1 LGAFSDTRKKKQ
13 GAWPVLVAAH
23 PALGAVW
30 ENTLTIEQ
38 SSAVLY
44 SGNAGISVTLPE
56 NSPPCPL
63 TSDYLSARSASGGR
77 GILIV
82 DLLILLGA
90 LRSRLGFVGCLFA
103 GVFGIAPSVLNLA
116 FRLLHGSVHFLFLVA
131 RPFPGLTFNPSRYVL
146 NLAFNLIFI
155 HHTLLLLSLCC
166 FAGQ

>member
-1 LGAFSDTRKKKQ
+1 
-13 GAWPVLVAAH
+13 
-23 PALGAVW
+23 
-30 ENTLTIEQ
+30 
-38 SSAVLY
+38 LY

-56 NSPPCPL
+56 NSLPCLL

-77 GILIV
+77 GILTV
-82 DLLILLGA
+82 GLLILLGA
-90 LRSRLGFVGCLFA
+90 LRWGLGFVGCLFA

-155 HHTLLLLSLCC
+155 HHTLLFLSLRC
-166 FAGQ
+166 FAGQYTRVLFGHCDLLD